1 MNSSARIAPKP
12 ATEPTATP
20 ATAPVLNPELL
31 SLLELVAV
39 SAAAVAP
46 WLPTVTVWTWPPTV
60 LTETSPPVVVESEV
74 DVVSVYTSQ
83 HEFNTNQKANCK

>member
-20 ATAPVLNPELL
+20 ATAPVLKPELL

-46 WLPTVTVWTWPPTV
+46 ALLTVTVWTWPPTV
-60 LTETSPPVVVESEV
+60 LTETPPVAVESEV
-74 DVVSVYTSQ
+74 DVVSVYRSQ
-83 HEFNTNQKANCK
+83 QMQLGNYIHQYKG